1 MISTSRVPLG
11 VYSPGNTVV
20 HRAPAGIKLLV
31 LTVFILSTAIF
42 VSTWQW
48 AAVSVGMVVLT
59 AAVAR
64 IPARLFVRQ
73 LSGALPLL
81 IFIALMLWWR
91 TDGEQALTMF
101 LVLLSA
107 IAAAIL
113 LTLTT
118 RVSVLMETFERI
130 LAPTARIGVPVDQVA
145 LAMTLTIRLIPLQ
158 VQAVNEV
165 LDARRARGSRSTS
178 VSLTAFG
185 VPIVVRTILRSRA
198 IADALRARG
207 AAD

>member
-1 MISTSRVPLG
+1 MISPSRVPLG
-11 VYSPGNTVV
+11 VHHPGNSVV
-20 HRAPAGIKLLV
+20 HRAPAGIKLLT
-31 LTVFILSTAIF
+31 LTVFIISTAIF
-42 VSTWQW
+42 VSDWAW
-48 AAVSVGMVVLT
+48 GLAAVAAVVLT

-64 IPARLFVRQ
+64 VPARLLIRQ

-81 IFIALMLWWR
+81 IFVALMLWWR
-91 TDGEQALTMF
+91 TDGNQAVTMF

-118 RVSVLMETFERI
+118 KVSVLMETFERL
-130 LAPTARIGVPVDQVA
+130 LAPTARIGVPVEQVA

-165 LDARRARGSRSTS
+165 LDARRARGSRGFGA
-178 VSLTAFG
+178 SLTAFG
-185 VPIVVRTILRSRA
+185 VPIVVRTILRARA

>member
-64 IPARLFVRQ
+64 IPARLIVRQ

-91 TDGEQALTMF
+91 TDGEQGLTMF

-178 VSLTAFG
+178 ASLTAFG

>member
-1 MISTSRVPLG
+1 MISPSRIPLG
-11 VYSPGNTVV
+11 VYSPGSSLV
-20 HRAPAGIKLLV
+20 HRAPAGVKLFV
-31 LTVFILSTAIF
+31 LAAFIVVTAVV
-42 VSTWQW
+42 VSTWRGGLVCLAVVAI
-48 AAVSVGMVVLT
+48 AAG
-59 AAVAR
+59 AAR
-64 IPARLFVRQ
+64 IPVGLYLRQ

-91 TDGEQALTMF
+91 TDGNQAMTMF

-107 IAAAIL
+107 IAGAVL

-118 RVSVLMETFERI
+118 RVSALMETFER
-130 LAPTARIGVPVDQVA
+130 LLRPFARFGVPVEQVS

-165 LDARRARGSRSTS
+165 LDARRARGSRSAAA
-178 VSLTAFG
+178 SLTSFG
-185 VPIVVRTILRSRA
+185 VPIVVRTILRARA

>member
-113 LTLTT
+113 
-118 RVSVLMETFERI
+118 
-130 LAPTARIGVPVDQVA
+130 
-145 LAMTLTIRLIPLQ
+145 
-158 VQAVNEV
+158 
-165 LDARRARGSRSTS
+165 
-178 VSLTAFG
+178 
-185 VPIVVRTILRSRA
+185 
-198 IADALRARG
+198 
-207 AAD
+207 

>member
-1 MISTSRVPLG
+1 M
-11 VYSPGNTVV
+11 V

-178 VSLTAFG
+178 ASLTAFG

>member
-48 AAVSVGMVVLT
+48 AAVSVSMVVLT

-178 VSLTAFG
+178 ASLTAFG

>member
-118 RVSVLMETFERI
+118 RVSVLMETFERT

-178 VSLTAFG
+178 ASLTAFG

>member
-64 IPARLFVRQ
+64 IPARLIVRQ

-178 VSLTAFG
+178 ASLTAFG

>member
-64 IPARLFVRQ
+64 IPTRLFVRQ

-91 TDGEQALTMF
+91 TDGEQGLTMF

-165 LDARRARGSRSTS
+165 LDARRARASPSTS
-178 VSLTAFG
+178 ASLTAFG

>member
-1 MISTSRVPLG
+1 MISPSRVPLG
-11 VYSPGNTVV
+11 VHHPGNSVV
-20 HRAPAGIKLLV
+20 HRAPAGLKLLV

-42 VSTWQW
+42 VSDWKW
-48 AAVSVGMVVLT
+48 GLASVASVVLT

-64 IPARLFVRQ
+64 VPAKLLVRQ

-81 IFIALMLWWR
+81 IFVALMLWWR
-91 TDGEQALTMF
+91 TDGHQAVTMF
-101 LVLLSA
+101 LALLSA

-118 RVSVLMETFERI
+118 KVSVLMETFERI
-130 LAPTARIGVPVDQVA
+130 LAPTVRVGVPVEQVA

-165 LDARRARGSRSTS
+165 LDARRARGSRGFGA
-178 VSLTAFG
+178 SLTAFG
-185 VPIVVRTILRSRA
+185 VPIVVRTILRARA

>member
-91 TDGEQALTMF
+91 TDGEQGLTMF

-118 RVSVLMETFERI
+118 RVSVLMETFERT

-178 VSLTAFG
+178 ASLTAFG

>member
-59 AAVAR
+59 AAVTR

-178 VSLTAFG
+178 ASLTAFG

>member
-91 TDGEQALTMF
+91 TDGEQGLTMF

-130 LAPTARIGVPVDQVA
+130 LAPTARIGVRVDQVA

-178 VSLTAFG
+178 ASLTAFG

>member
-1 MISTSRVPLG
+1 MISTSCVPLG

-91 TDGEQALTMF
+91 TDGEQGLTMF

-178 VSLTAFG
+178 ASLTAFG

>member
-158 VQAVNEV
+158 VQAINEV

-178 VSLTAFG
+178 ASLTAFG

>member
-91 TDGEQALTMF
+91 TDGEQGLTMF

-178 VSLTAFG
+178 ASLTAFG

>member
-64 IPARLFVRQ
+64 IPTRLFVRQ

-178 VSLTAFG
+178 ASLTAFG

>member
-178 VSLTAFG
+178 ASLTAFG

>member
-20 HRAPAGIKLLV
+20 HRAPAGFKLLV

-165 LDARRARGSRSTS
+165 LDARRARGSHSTS
-178 VSLTAFG
+178 ASLTAFG

>member
-48 AAVSVGMVVLT
+48 AAVSVSMVVLT